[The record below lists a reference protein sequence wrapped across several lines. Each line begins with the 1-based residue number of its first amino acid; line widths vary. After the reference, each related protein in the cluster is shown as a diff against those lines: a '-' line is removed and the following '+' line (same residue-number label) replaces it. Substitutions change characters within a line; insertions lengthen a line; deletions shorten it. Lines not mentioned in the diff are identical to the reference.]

1 MFASLKDKAIYFVL
15 NIKITK
21 IIISISFTTTID
33 WPQRITISKHTNYN
47 TNSFQAG
54 QGQGRAR
61 AESGQSQDNYIADNK
76 PQSHIVARVARSSGF
91 IESVPPPESSSR
103 VPSGVGAERIRQQ
116 AIRMRKS

>member
-21 IIISISFTTTID
+21 IIISISFTTID

-61 AESGQSQDNYIADNK
+61 AEPGQSQG
-76 PQSHIVARVARSSGF
+76 RVR
-91 IESVPPPESSSR
+91 
-103 VPSGVGAERIRQQ
+103 AEPGQLHCG
-116 AIRMRKS
+116 